1 MHQLDNNKIPK
12 LDSDGEKYRG
22 TQLIHQLPRQD
33 LSEDYGRHLKT
44 PSQKQGFDDFRK
56 MRDYEADG
64 YRVRQ
69 RFKRKHGW
77 LLFFIAGLFDSV
89 TCGITF

>member
-44 PSQKQGFDDFRK
+44 PSQKQGFEDFRK
-56 MRDYEADG
+56 MRDYEAMDIAFVKDSKENMVG
-64 YRVRQ
+64 YY
-69 RFKRKHGW
+69 FYC
-77 LLFFIAGLFDSV
+77 LFV
-89 TCGITF
+89 